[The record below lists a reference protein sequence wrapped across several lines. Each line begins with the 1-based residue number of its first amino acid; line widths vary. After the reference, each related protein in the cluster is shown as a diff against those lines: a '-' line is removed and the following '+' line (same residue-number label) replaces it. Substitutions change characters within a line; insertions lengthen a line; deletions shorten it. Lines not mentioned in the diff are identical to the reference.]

1 MNLATV
7 LGTFNYRIT
16 GGEQFMWDCYPDG
29 RYMSL
34 SSEYAEVSVIYSTVD
49 QTVYEAT
56 VDLAPGVDTDLAAV
70 EDVLVYRWIDPEW
83 KAAHDAAAVKRGFNP
98 KIAFDDVSWVDLE
111 VEDDFLSKARNMF
124 DGKFDFD
131 KRVQIDIDLPE
142 DLILFIAKQAHEL
155 DITFNQ
161 YISQLL
167 ERELP
172 KLAEDIENGE
182 FKGKILT
189 KKGDFRR
196 RSDKHD

>member
-1 MNLATV
+1 MKLPTV
-7 LGTFNYRIT
+7 LCAFNYHIS
-16 GGEQFMWDCYPDG
+16 GGEQFMWKCYPDA
-29 RYMSL
+29 RYLTL
-34 SSEYAEVSVIYSTVD
+34 SSEHAEVSVLYSTVD

-56 VDLAPGVDTDLAAV
+56 VDVAPGVNTDLAAL
-70 EDVLVYRWIDPEW
+70 EDVLVYRWMNPEW
-83 KAAHDAAAVKRGFNP
+83 KEAHDIESVERGFDP
-98 KIAFDDVSWVDLE
+98 KNAFDDIEWVDLE

-131 KRVQIDIDLPE
+131 KRVQVEIDLPD

-172 KLAEDIENGE
+172 KMAEEIELA
-182 FKGKILT
+182 
-189 KKGDFRR
+189 KGD
-196 RSDKHD
+196 DNG